1 MNYQSVS
8 DIFFADACLAY
19 ILAGIF
25 CALVR
30 WFHVCGP
37 YSGDVADY
45 YYPARRQLTF
55 FYAVCILQF
64 PYVIDPSGEATWI
77 YVSIFGIL
85 YYPVC
90 FALLFRRYFD
100 RRNIYD
106 SWRGLLFTI
115 LPLVA
120 LCVLCIVSLT
130 CGEWVESRWHALMIA
145 GGAVSLLLMSYTAT
159 VSVQLKRKIDKYHY
173 DNYSCEQDFPCKFAR
188 TVVYLPFFWF
198 ILSWVVFLTESR
210 WVKFGVDVVMT
221 VWMIVFLLKVLHPQ
235 RKASESTGNKE
246 DDGTGASNG
255 GEMWKDGGEEESGE
269 EVFAD
274 NGEKEEIHRELVE
287 IIGRMYLNSGLLKT
301 EVIDMMD
308 YGKKTLA
315 KEYIAEVGFY
325 NFVNA
330 FRLEHARLYREAHPQ
345 ATLDHIAEESGFR
358 DRFALNYA
366 RNKIT
371 FDYSSLI
378 GDFHPDIE

>member
-1 MNYQSVS
+1 MNAQSIS
-8 DIFFADACLAY
+8 DILFSDACLAY

-37 YSGDVADY
+37 YSGDAADY
-45 YYPARRQLTF
+45 YYPARKQLTF
-55 FYAVCILQF
+55 FYAVCALQF
-64 PYVIDPSGEATWI
+64 PYVLDPSNEAAWI

-100 RRNIYD
+100 RKNIYD
-106 SWRGLLFTI
+106 SWQGLLFTV
-115 LPLVA
+115 LPLVVLCA
-120 LCVLCIVSLT
+120 LCIASLA
-130 CGEWVESRWHALMIA
+130 CGEWVDSHWHSLMIA
-145 GGAVSLLLMSYTAT
+145 GGVMSLLLMSYAT
-159 VSVQLKRKIDKYHY
+159 VISVQLKRKIDKYHY
-173 DNYSCEQDFPCKFAR
+173 DNYSCEQDFPYKFAR
-188 TVVYLPFFWF
+188 MVVHFPFFWF
-198 ILSWVVFLTESR
+198 ILSWAVFLSESR
-210 WVKFGVDVVMT
+210 WVKFGVDIVMT
-221 VWMIVFLLKVLHPQ
+221 VWMVVFLLKVLHPQ
-235 RKASESTGNKE
+235 RPALT
-246 DDGTGASNG
+246 TTG
-255 GEMWKDGGEEESGE
+255 GEKGNGAEGDGVHTDAAATEDENNG
-269 EVFAD
+269 FAD
-274 NGEKEEIHRELVE
+274 DREREEIHRELVG
-287 IIGRMYLNSGLLKT
+287 IIGEMYRNSGLLKT
-301 EVIDMMD
+301 EVIDRMD

-345 ATLDHIAEESGFR
+345 ATLDQIAEEAGFR

-371 FDYSSLI
+371 FDYSTLI
-378 GDFHPDIE
+378 GDFHPDIK

>member
-8 DIFFADACLAY
+8 DIFFADACLTY

-30 WFHVCGP
+30 WFHVCAP
-37 YSGDVADY
+37 YSGDAADY
-45 YYPARRQLTF
+45 YYPARKQLTF
-55 FYAVCILQF
+55 FYAVCVLQF
-64 PYVIDPSGEATWI
+64 PYVIDPSSEATWI
-77 YVSIFGIL
+77 YVRIFGIL

-100 RRNIYD
+100 RKNIYE
-106 SWRGLLFTI
+106 SRLGLLFTVF
-115 LPLVA
+115 PLVA
-120 LCVLCIVSLT
+120 LCVLCIASLT
-130 CGEWVESRWHALMIA
+130 GGEWVESHWHALMIV
-145 GGAVSLLLMSYTAT
+145 GGATSLLLMSYTAT

-173 DNYSCEQDFPCKFAR
+173 DNFSCEQDFPYNFAR
-188 TVVYLPFFWF
+188 KVVFFPFFWF
-198 ILSWVVFLTESR
+198 AMAWAVFLSDCR
-210 WVKFGVDVVMT
+210 WVKAASDITMT
-221 VWMIVFLLKVLHPQ
+221 VWMVVFLIKVLHPQ
-235 RKASESTGNKE
+235 RKAPEVTGTQEEEPCGNE
-246 DDGTGASNG
+246 DDGICEDCSPQPGN
-255 GEMWKDGGEEESGE
+255 DG
-269 EVFAD
+269 FAD
-274 NGEKEEIHRELVE
+274 ESEREEIHRELVK
-287 IIGRMYLNSGLLKT
+287 IIARMYHDSGLLKADVIN
-301 EVIDMMD
+301 EVD

-366 RNKIT
+366 KNKIT
-371 FDYSSLI
+371 FDYTQLI
-378 GDFHPDIE
+378 GDFRPDIR

>member
-100 RRNIYD
+100 RKNIYE
-106 SWRGLLFTI
+106 SRLGLLFTVF
-115 LPLVA
+115 PLAA
-120 LCVLCIVSLT
+120 LCVLCIASLT
-130 CGEWVESRWHALMIA
+130 GGEWVESHRHALMIV
-145 GGAVSLLLMSYTAT
+145 GGATSLLLMSYTAT

-173 DNYSCEQDFPCKFAR
+173 DNFSCEQDFPYNFAR
-188 TVVYLPFFWF
+188 KVVFFPFFWF
-198 ILSWVVFLTESR
+198 AMAWAVFLSDCR
-210 WVKFGVDVVMT
+210 WVKAASDITMT
-221 VWMIVFLLKVLHPQ
+221 VWMVVFLIKVLHPQ
-235 RKASESTGNKE
+235 RKAPEVTGTQEEEPCGNE
-246 DDGTGASNG
+246 DDGICEDCSPQPGN
-255 GEMWKDGGEEESGE
+255 DG
-269 EVFAD
+269 FAD
-274 NGEKEEIHRELVE
+274 ESEREEIHRELVK
-287 IIGRMYLNSGLLKT
+287 IIARMYHDSGLLKADVIN
-301 EVIDMMD
+301 EVD

-366 RNKIT
+366 KNKIT
-371 FDYSSLI
+371 FDYTQLI
-378 GDFHPDIE
+378 GDFRPDIR

>member
-8 DIFFADACLAY
+8 DIFFADACLTY

-30 WFHVCGP
+30 WFHVCVP
-37 YSGDVADY
+37 YSGDAADY

-55 FYAVCILQF
+55 FYAVCLLQF
-64 PYVIDPSGEATWI
+64 PYVIDPSSEATWI

-173 DNYSCEQDFPCKFAR
+173 DNFSCEQDFPYNFAR
-188 TVVYLPFFWF
+188 KVVFFPFFWF
-198 ILSWVVFLTESR
+198 AMAWAVFLSDCR
-210 WVKFGVDVVMT
+210 WVKAASDITMT
-221 VWMIVFLLKVLHPQ
+221 VWMVVFLIKVLHPQ
-235 RKASESTGNKE
+235 RKAPEVTGTQEEEPCGNE
-246 DDGTGASNG
+246 DDGICEDCSPQPGN
-255 GEMWKDGGEEESGE
+255 DG
-269 EVFAD
+269 FAD
-274 NGEKEEIHRELVE
+274 ESEREEIHRELVK
-287 IIGRMYLNSGLLKT
+287 IIARMYHDSGLLKADVIN
-301 EVIDMMD
+301 EVD

-366 RNKIT
+366 KNKIT
-371 FDYSSLI
+371 FDYTQLI
-378 GDFHPDIE
+378 GDFRPDIR

>member
-8 DIFFADACLAY
+8 DIFFADACLTY

-30 WFHVCGP
+30 WFHVCAP
-37 YSGDVADY
+37 YSGDAADY
-45 YYPARRQLTF
+45 YYPARKQLTF
-55 FYAVCILQF
+55 FYAVCVLQF
-64 PYVIDPSGEATWI
+64 PYVIDPSSEATWI

-120 LCVLCIVSLT
+120 LCVLCVASLA
-130 CGEWVESRWHALMIA
+130 CGEWVESHWHALMIV
-145 GGAVSLLLMSYTAT
+145 GGATSLLLMSYTAT

-173 DNYSCEQDFPCKFAR
+173 DNFSCEQDFPYNFAR
-188 TVVYLPFFWF
+188 KVVFFPFFWF
-198 ILSWVVFLTESR
+198 AMAWAVFLSDCR
-210 WVKFGVDVVMT
+210 WVKAASDITMT
-221 VWMIVFLLKVLHPQ
+221 VWMVVFLIKVLHPQ
-235 RKASESTGNKE
+235 RKAPEVTGTQEEEPCGNE
-246 DDGTGASNG
+246 DDGICEDCSPQPGN
-255 GEMWKDGGEEESGE
+255 DG
-269 EVFAD
+269 FAD
-274 NGEKEEIHRELVE
+274 ESEREEIHRELVK
-287 IIGRMYLNSGLLKT
+287 IIARMYHDSGLLKADVIN
-301 EVIDMMD
+301 EVD

-366 RNKIT
+366 KNKIT
-371 FDYSSLI
+371 FDYTQLI
-378 GDFHPDIE
+378 GDFRPDIR

>member
-8 DIFFADACLAY
+8 DIFFADACLTY

-25 CALVR
+25 CAIVR
-30 WFHVCGP
+30 WFHVCAP
-37 YSGDVADY
+37 YSGDAADY

-55 FYAVCILQF
+55 FYAVCLLQF
-64 PYVIDPSGEATWI
+64 PYVIDPSSEATWI

-120 LCVLCIVSLT
+120 LCALCIASLA

-145 GGAVSLLLMSYTAT
+145 GGAVSLMLMSYTAT

-173 DNYSCEQDFPCKFAR
+173 DNYSCEQDFPYKFAR

-210 WVKFGVDVVMT
+210 WVKFGADIVMT
-221 VWMIVFLLKVLHPQ
+221 VWMVTFLLKVLHPQ
-235 RKASESTGNKE
+235 RPSPSVTGCEEGGDVPEGNAVPE
-246 DDGTGASNG
+246 NAEAADG
-255 GEMWKDGGEEESGE
+255 DGDRG
-269 EVFAD
+269 FAD
-274 NGEKEEIHRELVE
+274 EREREEIHGELVG
-287 IIGRMYLNSGLLKT
+287 IIGNMYLNSGLLKT
-301 EVIDMMD
+301 EVIDRID

-345 ATLDHIAEESGFR
+345 ATLDRIAEESGFR

-378 GDFHPDIE
+378 GDFRPNIK

>member
-8 DIFFADACLAY
+8 DIFFADACLVY

-37 YSGDVADY
+37 YSGDAADY
-45 YYPARRQLTF
+45 YYPARKQLTF
-55 FYAVCILQF
+55 FYAVCVLQF
-64 PYVIDPSGEATWI
+64 PYVIDPSNEAAWI

-100 RRNIYD
+100 RKNIYD
-106 SWRGLLFTI
+106 SWQGLLFTV
-115 LPLVA
+115 LPLVVLCA
-120 LCVLCIVSLT
+120 LCIASLV
-130 CGEWVESRWHALMIA
+130 CGEWVDSHWHSLMIA
-145 GGAVSLLLMSYTAT
+145 GGAMSLLLMSYAT
-159 VSVQLKRKIDKYHY
+159 VISVQLKRKIDKYHY
-173 DNYSCEQDFPCKFAR
+173 DNYSCEQDFPYKFAR
-188 TVVYLPFFWF
+188 MVVHFPFFWF
-198 ILSWVVFLTESR
+198 ILSWAVFLSESR
-210 WVKFGVDVVMT
+210 WVKFGVDIVMT
-221 VWMIVFLLKVLHPQ
+221 VWMVVFLLKVLHPQ
-235 RKASESTGNKE
+235 RPTL
-246 DDGTGASNG
+246 TTTG
-255 GEMWKDGGEEESGE
+255 GEKGNGAEGDGVHTDAAATEDENNG
-269 EVFAD
+269 FAD
-274 NGEKEEIHRELVE
+274 DREREEIHRELVG
-287 IIGRMYLNSGLLKT
+287 IIGEMYRNSGLLKT
-301 EVIDMMD
+301 EVIDRMD

-345 ATLDHIAEESGFR
+345 ATLDQIAEEAGFR

-371 FDYSSLI
+371 FDYSTLI
-378 GDFHPDIE
+378 GDFHPDIK

>member
-8 DIFFADACLAY
+8 DIFFADACLTY

-30 WFHVCGP
+30 WFHVCVP
-37 YSGDVADY
+37 YSGDAADY
-45 YYPARRQLTF
+45 YYPARKQLTF
-55 FYAVCILQF
+55 FYAVCVLQF
-64 PYVIDPSGEATWI
+64 PYVIDPSSEATWI
-77 YVSIFGIL
+77 YVRIFGIL

-100 RRNIYD
+100 RKNIYE
-106 SWRGLLFTI
+106 SRLGLLFTVF
-115 LPLVA
+115 PLVA
-120 LCVLCIVSLT
+120 LCVLCIASLT
-130 CGEWVESRWHALMIA
+130 GGEWVESHWHALMIV
-145 GGAVSLLLMSYTAT
+145 GGATSLLLMSYTAT

-173 DNYSCEQDFPCKFAR
+173 DNFSCEQDFPYNFAR
-188 TVVYLPFFWF
+188 KVVFFPFFWF
-198 ILSWVVFLTESR
+198 AMAWAVFLSDCR
-210 WVKFGVDVVMT
+210 WVKAASDITMT
-221 VWMIVFLLKVLHPQ
+221 VWMVVFLIKVLHPQ
-235 RKASESTGNKE
+235 RKAPEVTGTQEEEPCGNE
-246 DDGTGASNG
+246 DDGICEDCSPQPGN
-255 GEMWKDGGEEESGE
+255 DG
-269 EVFAD
+269 FAD
-274 NGEKEEIHRELVE
+274 ESEREEIHRELVK
-287 IIGRMYLNSGLLKT
+287 IIARMYHDSGLLKADVIN
-301 EVIDMMD
+301 EVD

-366 RNKIT
+366 KNKIT
-371 FDYSSLI
+371 FDYTQLI
-378 GDFHPDIE
+378 GDFRPDIR